1 MRITPTLTRAGEI
14 TVLADNPQNPASP
27 SPGALLRS
35 RREAAGLSIEHVASQ
50 LHLMKSIVSSLEA
63 DCYDRIRG
71 ETYVRGYLR
80 NYARLVGLD
89 SEELLAHYPARRPGS
104 SARR

>member
-1 MRITPTLTRAGEI
+1 M
-14 TVLADNPQNPASP
+14 LADNPQNPASP
-27 SPGALLRS
+27 TPGVLLRS

-50 LHLMKSIVSSLEA
+50 LYLLKSVVSHLEA

-89 SEELLAHYPARRPGS
+89 ADDLLSRYPGRSADAPRR
-104 SARR
+104 

>member
-1 MRITPTLTRAGEI
+1 MR
-14 TVLADNPQNPASP
+14 ADNVNKASGV
-27 SPGALLRS
+27 SPGVLLRS

-50 LHLMKSIVSSLEA
+50 LYLLKSVVSSLEA

-80 NYARLVGLD
+80 NYAKLVGLD
-89 SEELLAHYPARRPGS
+89 SEELFANYPARPERSPG
-104 SARR
+104 RR

>member
-1 MRITPTLTRAGEI
+1 M
-14 TVLADNPQNPASP
+14 LADNKNPNP
-27 SPGALLRS
+27 TTPGLLLRN

-50 LHLMKSIVSSLEA
+50 LHLLKSVVSSLEA

-89 SEELLAHYPARRPGS
+89 GEELLTHYPARPAAS
-104 SARR
+104 TTRR